1 MEFQDAYM
9 YFNDIHVCGCIN
21 IYIILTAL
29 LLYLVTM
36 LYGNFLTQ
44 QIIRDINNFEINSH
58 FNFSVHLKL
67 WGFSHFGIRHLK
79 FKGLKNLHIILYG
92 LHCSLILSGTIYIQ
106 VYVYG
111 IEMCEREFLASYMS
125 DMETKSNHI
134 IHLFFLIQNKHICQQ
149 NVINCKSTP
158 FWFSHYLS

>member
-1 MEFQDAYM
+1 MHTCISMTYM
-9 YFNDIHVCGCIN
+9 YVDVLIFTLSLQHC
-21 IYIILTAL
+21 YRILL
-29 LLYLVTM
+29 TM
-36 LYGNFLTQ
+36 LDGNFLTQ
-44 QIIRDINNFEINSH
+44 QIIRDINNFEMNSH

-111 IEMCEREFLASYMS
+111 MEMYEREFLASYMS
-125 DMETKSNHI
+125 DMEIKNNHI
-134 IHLFFLIQNKHICQQ
+134 IYLFFFIQNKHICQQ

>member
-1 MEFQDAYM
+1 MHENTWSFKMHTCISMTYM
-9 YFNDIHVCGCIN
+9 YVDVLIFTLSLQHCYRN
-21 IYIILTAL
+21 LF
-29 LLYLVTM
+29 TM

-44 QIIRDINNFEINSH
+44 QSIRDINNFEMNSH

-79 FKGLKNLHIILYG
+79 FKGLKNLHVILYG

-111 IEMCEREFLASYMS
+111 MEMYKREFLALYMS
-125 DMETKSNHI
+125 DMETKNNHI
-134 IHLFFLIQNKHICQQ
+134 IYLFF
-149 NVINCKSTP
+149 
-158 FWFSHYLS
+158 